1 MQDKNWFVPMLIVG
15 VLLFLFVNTTG
26 SSVVKSVK
34 ADTAHAAAYVAGDIT
49 SIDRVEDSSLV
60 PEQTTCDVCKGS
72 KKSGDGYGKCPC
84 GDNCQCK
91 LPNGTVAE
99 PVATKPYQPAYW
111 VVMKTADSTWVCG
124 ACEQD
129 KQNVIQV
136 LKDKYG
142 FVIGVDIIF
151 EPGREPINYPT
162 YELYDNSV
170 SKTKPISTRNQAF
183 GTVKEFSKFIKPLQT
198 KYRGK

>member
-15 VLLFLFVNTTG
+15 VLLFLFINTTG

-49 SIDRVEDSSLV
+49 SIERVEDSSLV
-60 PEQTTCDVCKGS
+60 PEQTTCNVCKGT

-111 VVMKTADSTWVCG
+111 VVMKTTPGCG
-124 ACEQD
+124 PCKYD
-129 KQNVIQV
+129 KDNVFSV
-136 LKDKYG
+136 LVEKYG
-142 FVIGVDIIF
+142 FIVGSDIIYVTGGAF
-151 EPGREPINYPT
+151 AYPT
-162 YELYDNSV
+162 YELYDYAV
-170 SKTKPISTRNQAF
+170 SKTKPVDTRVGAF